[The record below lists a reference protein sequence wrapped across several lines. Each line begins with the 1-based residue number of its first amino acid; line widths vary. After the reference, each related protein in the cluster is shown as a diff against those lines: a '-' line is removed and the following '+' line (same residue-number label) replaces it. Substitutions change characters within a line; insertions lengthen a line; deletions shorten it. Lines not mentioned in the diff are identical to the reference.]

1 MSKDL
6 DANVVTQLDAQ
17 EKSMVLL
24 FELVL
29 TGLTLKY
36 AAYKRNVVF
45 PHGGA
50 TTYSAKAVMFNGVSQ
65 SLEGQIGRITV
76 KFDNVSKDMA
86 AYLDAYD
93 FEGRTLTVKRVYL
106 DSDVHAP
113 ATDTEY
119 VEIFSGVME
128 QPKEVGR
135 NWLTVTATEGK
146 PLKKKVLQETYNI
159 PCGHRFGDSNTCNV
173 DGNSDLTSLTASGTA
188 DSGSV
193 STLVHSSLTQAD
205 DFWNYGAIEITK
217 DGKTYKRKVD
227 DFDAGTDTI
236 TFDIV
241 LPVAVDGTC
250 TYVVYKG
257 CDKTW
262 DTCGGNSA
270 FGPSADN
277 QLNYGG
283 FLHIGDEANATKNI
297 TQNNPVESINIGGS
311 GGFSPQIGSVG
322 GGR

>member
-24 FELVL
+24 FEIEL
-29 TGLTLKY
+29 TGLTLRY

-50 TTYSAKAVMFNGVSQ
+50 TPYTAKAVMFNGVSQ

-93 FEGRTLTVKRVYL
+93 FEGRVLNIKRVYL
-106 DSDVHAP
+106 DADVHAP
-113 ATDTEY
+113 TAATEY
-119 VEIFSGVME
+119 VEVFSGVME
-128 QPKEVGR
+128 QPKEIGR

-188 DSGSV
+188 DSGSI
-193 STLVHSSLTQAD
+193 STLVHSALTQVD

-217 DGKTYKRKVD
+217 SGVTYKRKVD

-262 DTCGGNSA
+262 DTCGANSA

-283 FLHIGDEANATKNI
+283 FLHIGDES
-297 TQNNPVESINIGGS
+297 ES
-311 GGFSPQIGSVG
+311 
-322 GGR
+322 